1 MLPVYIMTHNKE
13 YIEQRAKNMLWL
25 VVEAIENGGDVHGLV
40 AMSMTMTTIR
50 YNAMMRDRDRK
61 NNG

>member
-1 MLPVYIMTHNKE
+1 MTHNKE

-25 VVEAIENGGDVHGLV
+25 VVESIENDGDVHGLV